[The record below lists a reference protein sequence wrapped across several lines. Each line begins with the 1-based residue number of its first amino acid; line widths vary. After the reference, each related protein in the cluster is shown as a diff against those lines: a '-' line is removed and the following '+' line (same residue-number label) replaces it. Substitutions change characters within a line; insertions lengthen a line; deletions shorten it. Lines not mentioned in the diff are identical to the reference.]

1 MDAICCNALIKL
13 LKNTSKWGTIMVKCS
28 LINCSLERA
37 MAFIVT
43 RNKILQ
49 KSNLFLLFSYLFFIM
64 YHANQIRVN
73 TGIIGGFFTCLTRK
87 NKSDRKKLYQ
97 KNTDCI
103 KHRNT
108 INSIFLVSSSIS
120 VWLVAMQLCTHLT
133 DLLCNVI
140 WHIKQM

>member
-1 MDAICCNALIKL
+1 MDAICCNTPIKL
-13 LKNTSKWGTIMVKCS
+13 LKNTSKWGTIMAKCS

-43 RNKILQ
+43 GNKVLQ
-49 KSNLFLLFSYLFFIM
+49 KSNLFLLFSYFFF
-64 YHANQIRVN
+64 HAPY
-73 TGIIGGFFTCLTRK
+73 
-87 NKSDRKKLYQ
+87 KSDRIKHWNYWRVFHLSHKEKQTRQEKLYP

-140 WHIKQM
+140 WHIKQT